1 MNLKTRILSLGFM
14 LLTAVAVAEPVVLVK
29 LPSGQILAGMIL
41 VNGQP
46 IYFTGDSVTSI
57 TIGDTP
63 DPTPHPVTTKVD
75 RVTYVYEKD
84 QGGVPVNVQV
94 ALAKINEGR
103 KILAS
108 EFEDDTVDGDGD
120 VPDQYKIALEQSK
133 TTGIPCLVVQSGT
146 KVVRVVKITK
156 TTTLNEI
163 MEAVK

>member
-14 LLTAVAVAEPVVLVK
+14 LLTAIAVAEPVVLIK

-63 DPTPHPVTTKVD
+63 DPTLPPSTTKVD